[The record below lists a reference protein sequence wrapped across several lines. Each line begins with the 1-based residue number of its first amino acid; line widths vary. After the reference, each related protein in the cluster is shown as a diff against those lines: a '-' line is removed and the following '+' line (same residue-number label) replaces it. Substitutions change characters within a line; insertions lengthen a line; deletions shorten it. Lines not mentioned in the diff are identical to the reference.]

1 MKQGVLLGRHSA
13 GFTLVELMV
22 ALVIG
27 LIIVLG
33 AGQLFLMGKQ
43 SYDRLAELALRQES
57 LRYLTDLVS
66 LDIRTASNIA
76 EAADSKLAL
85 TYEPGVR
92 PNDPYCPGDD
102 LSRVVYT
109 FDEDNSSVMI
119 QVQCLGGGASGP
131 EALIEGVV
139 DLRFDG
145 GDPLFV
151 EVGVDFATMSGEAAN
166 NAVFNFVVARR
177 EEILSGF

>member
-1 MKQGVLLGRHSA
+1 MKQGELLGRHSA

-66 LDIRTASNIA
+66 LDIRTASDVAVDVDGSI
-76 EAADSKLAL
+76 L
-85 TYEPGVR
+85 TLEYGLGVR
-92 PNDPYCPGDD
+92 PDDPYCPEDD
-102 LSRVVYT
+102 LSQVEYT
-109 FDEDNSSVMI
+109 LDGSSVMI
-119 QVQCLGGGASGP
+119 QVQCLVAGSSGP

-151 EVGVDFATMSGEAAN
+151 EVGVDFETMSGEAAN

>member
-66 LDIRTASNIA
+66 LDIRTASGVD
-76 EAADSKLAL
+76 ADGSTL
-85 TYEPGVR
+85 TLDYDPGVR
-92 PNDPYCPGDD
+92 PNDPYCSGSELNEVEYALDG
-102 LSRVVYT
+102 
-109 FDEDNSSVMI
+109 SSVMI
-119 QVQCLGGGASGP
+119 QVQCLGAVSPGP

-177 EEILSGF
+177 EEILSDFE

>member
-66 LDIRTASNIA
+66 LDIRTASGV
-76 EAADSKLAL
+76 AAVGSTL
-85 TYEPGVR
+85 TLDYGPGVR
-92 PNDPYCPGDD
+92 PNDPYCSGND
-102 LSRVVYT
+102 LSQVEYT
-109 FDEDNSSVMI
+109 LDGSSVMI
-119 QVQCLGGGASGP
+119 QVQCLVAGSSGP

-145 GDPLFV
+145 GDPFFV
-151 EVGVDFATMSGEAAN
+151 EVGVDFETMSGEAAN

-177 EEILSGF
+177 EEILSDFE

>member
-1 MKQGVLLGRHSA
+1 MKQGMLLGRRSA

-66 LDIRTASNIA
+66 LDIRTASNIE
-76 EAADSKLAL
+76 EAADSTLTL

-92 PNDPYCPGDD
+92 SNDPYCPGDD
-102 LSRVVYT
+102 LSRVEYT
-109 FDEDNSSVMI
+109 LNGSSVMI
-119 QVQCLGGGASGP
+119 QVQCLGATSPGP

-139 DLRFDG
+139 DLRFEG

-151 EVGVDFATMSGEAAN
+151 EVGVDFETMRGEAAE
-166 NAVFNFVVARR
+166 NAVFNFMVARR
-177 EEILSGF
+177 EEILSRF

>member
-1 MKQGVLLGRHSA
+1 MKQPVRMGNRMA

-66 LDIRTASNIA
+66 LDIRTASGVD
-76 EAADSKLAL
+76 ADGSTL
-85 TYEPGVR
+85 TLEYDPGVR

-102 LSRVVYT
+102 LSQVDYT